1 MSSGTEFLK
10 KVSTKINEKIR
21 EVEQEIEQGRQEI
34 QDMNDYYWDNY
45 TEMDQ
50 YGYENYD
57 NQQALLHQVNAN
69 QEQQKMYRRLRRM
82 QDSPFFARVDFQY
95 EGEDAPE
102 LFYIGIGNFA
112 EKAGMIPLIY
122 DWRAPVSGLFY
133 DYDCGPASYEAPGGT
148 MEGEICSKWQYKIR
162 RGRMVSTTPS
172 PFPSSRTSTRSPTR
186 GETPSLRNLPRARQ
200 VRTAAPVFT

>member
-10 KVSTKINEKIR
+10 RVSTKINEKIR

-95 EGEDAPE
+95 EGRESRND
-102 LFYIGIGNFA
+102 
-112 EKAGMIPLIY
+112 
-122 DWRAPVSGLFY
+122 
-133 DYDCGPASYEAPGGT
+133 
-148 MEGEICSKWQYKIR
+148 
-162 RGRMVSTTPS
+162 
-172 PFPSSRTSTRSPTR
+172 SSDI
-186 GETPSLRNLPRARQ
+186 
-200 VRTAAPVFT
+200 